1 MIFAQ
6 LFCIFIPLKGGKQGG
21 QPIEIAESRQSEGG
35 QSNPTNRIESNR
47 NEPMKSG
54 SFLLRLYALVSCVGL
69 VVCADD
75 DDGARDDDAMVSKRS
90 AARVAWELCDYNR
103 PRSECDDGNDPR

>member
-1 MIFAQ
+1 
-6 LFCIFIPLKGGKQGG
+6 
-21 QPIEIAESRQSEGG
+21 
-35 QSNPTNRIESNR
+35 
-47 NEPMKSG
+47 MKSG

-69 VVCADD
+69 VVLDEADADD
-75 DDGARDDDAMVSKRS
+75 DDGARDDGAMLSKRS